1 MREKGREWR
10 NIKQGLMRDMG
21 ERKNKESVSVV
32 CEREKC
38 TESVCMCVDVCMC
51 VYVCVCVCMCVYVY
65 VFVCVR

>member
-32 CEREKC
+32 CERKKC
-38 TESVCMCVDVCMC
+38 TEEQTK
-51 VYVCVCVCMCVYVY
+51 
-65 VFVCVR
+65 R